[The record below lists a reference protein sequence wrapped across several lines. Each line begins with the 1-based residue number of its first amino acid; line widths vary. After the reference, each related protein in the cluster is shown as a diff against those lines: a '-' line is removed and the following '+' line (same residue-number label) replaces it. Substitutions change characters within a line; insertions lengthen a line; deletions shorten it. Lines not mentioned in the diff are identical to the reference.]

1 MEQDHISKYQQ
12 WRLQVNL
19 NKTIIRFNVHMVFK
33 LISLESFDH
42 DYNDFAIIQED
53 VSYLNIRTVGV
64 VWICF
69 FKVIMATYESKFS
82 FLL

>member
-1 MEQDHISKYQQ
+1 
-12 WRLQVNL
+12 
-19 NKTIIRFNVHMVFK
+19 MVFK